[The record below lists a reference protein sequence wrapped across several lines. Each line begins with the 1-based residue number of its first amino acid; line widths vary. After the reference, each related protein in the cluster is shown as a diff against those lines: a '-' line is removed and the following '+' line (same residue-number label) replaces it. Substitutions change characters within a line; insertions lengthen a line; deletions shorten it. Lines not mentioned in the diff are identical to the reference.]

1 MLILEIEFRAW
12 HRNHSTSGLSGEWLK
27 VTTKGQEESKENFF
41 LLFFFFF
48 FFFLFF
54 FFWPP
59 GGIWSSLAM
68 DQVQALAAT

>member
-48 FFFLFF
+48 FFSCFSFF
-54 FFWPP
+54 GHLEAYGVPWPW
-59 GGIWSSLAM
+59 IRSKL
-68 DQVQALAAT
+68 